1 MSLTFNVFLRI
12 VATFI
17 GNALSVIGA
26 GAIGGIDIW
35 TSAALGGILAVAKV
49 IERLSVAFLEDGRLT
64 RAEINAAFA
73 QVVTIKKSEEEKAQ
87 DAAEV
92 AEAEA
97 KEAAKARKRK
107 ASPTAAVRTTTQ
119 RGVVK

>member
-1 MSLTFNVFLRI
+1 MKLTLNVFLRI
-12 VATFI
+12 IATFV
-17 GNALSVIGA
+17 GSALAVIGA
-26 GAIGGIDIW
+26 GAIGGVDVW

-73 QVVTIKKSEEEKAQ
+73 QVVTIKKSEEEKLQ
-87 DAAEV
+87 DAQEV

-107 ASPTAAVRTTTQ
+107 ASPTTATKTTTQ

>member
-12 VATFI
+12 VATFV

-73 QVVTIKKSEEEKAQ
+73 QVVTIKKSEEEKAA
-87 DAAEV
+87 DAQEV
-92 AEAEA
+92 AAAEA
-97 KEAAKARKRK
+97 KEARKRK
-107 ASPTAAVRTTTQ
+107 ATKNA
-119 RGVVK
+119 

>member
-1 MSLTFNVFLRI
+1 MKLTLNVLFRI
-12 VATFI
+12 VATFV

-73 QVVTIKKSEEEKAQ
+73 QVVTIKKSEVEKAQ

-97 KEAAKARKRK
+97 KEAAAARKRK
-107 ASPTAAVRTTTQ
+107 ATT
-119 RGVVK
+119 KNA